1 MVEHTLQSEMVCLP
15 DWDCT
20 VLSMVVMQG
29 AQVAG
34 GLIGAAAAINYIPKP
49 WLGCV
54 LYFHTE
60 INGFLSPFLSAH
72 TDNDTNLRLLNAILL
87 SQYRDKDYDGISYGA
102 LPEIK
107 NLVQEAG

>member
-1 MVEHTLQSEMVCLP
+1 MVEHTPQSEMICLS
-15 DWDCT
+15 DWECT

-54 LYFHTE
+54 LHFLTMM
-60 INGFLSPFLSAH
+60 NGFLPAH
-72 TDNDTNLRLLNAILL
+72 KDDDTSLMLLNAFLL
-87 SQYRDKDYDGISYGA
+87 CQYWDKGYDGFLIYS
-102 LPEIK
+102 LK
-107 NLVQEAG
+107 V